1 MDLNGTATGWA
12 ILMEIGYGN
21 LLACQASG
29 VWWERSNGAWAN
41 IGIMPP
47 DGAAIH
53 GGQPGILTT
62 SEGTWT
68 FGAGAPNGVDWYLQ
82 LNGNQDGWGSQ
93 MQITNGNLYTLNKGF
108 GHWYVRQNA
117 AWVDTGTTAPVEGA
131 LPTPTAITLA
141 LASATIPDNAPAGT
155 LIATANVTMSD
166 GSQFKGALTT
176 SNTNIYA
183 ISGLNIVTAR
193 ALTPADDGT
202 HPTVITA
209 SQSGQAVSME
219 FSI

>member
-1 MDLNGTATGWA
+1 MDLNRTATGWA

-29 VWWERSNGAWAN
+29 VWWERSNGAWTD

-68 FGAGAPNGVDWYLQ
+68 FAGLAPSGIDWSIQ
-82 LNGNQDGWGSQ
+82 LNGNWTGWAAQ
-93 MQITNGNLYTLNKGF
+93 LQITNGNLYSLQTDGQ
-108 GHWYVRQNA
+108 WWARQNG
-117 AWVDTGTTAPVEGA
+117 AWVAISTAPVEGA
-131 LPTPTAITLA
+131 QPTPTAITLA
-141 LASATIPDNAPAGT
+141 LANPTIPDNAHAGT

-166 GSQFKGALTT
+166 GSQFKGVLTT
-176 SNTNIYA
+176 SDTNIYA

-209 SQSGQAVSME
+209 SQGGLAVSME
-219 FSI
+219 FSL